1 MSFCPEQFFREH
13 RYCFFATSFLKYS
26 PCRSTPLQL
35 YWESQSS
42 YGWFYATNPSP
53 HDRITAFFHRLQRK
67 LVAPRGKCHDKKR
80 STDSPYRKKRDRKI
94 DVAPRHSRSE
104 PVLFRKN
111 HSRRARHRLHE
122 NRRYG
127 KNAGCRHDR
136 AHAHRQP
143 AVQGCRSHRPCSLY
157 QLDR

>member
-1 MSFCPEQFFREH
+1 MIELQHFSIGYKENSLLHEVN
-13 RYCFFATSFLKYS
+13 ATIKKG
-26 PCRSTPLQL
+26 QL
-35 YWESQSS
+35 
-42 YGWFYATNPSP
+42 
-53 HDRITAFFHRLQRK
+53 TA
-67 LVAPRGKCHDKKR
+67 
-80 STDSPYRKKRDRKI
+80 YRKKRDRKI

-136 AHAHRQP
+136 AHAHRNLRCKDVV
-143 AVQGCRSHRPCSLY
+143 A
-157 QLDR
+157 

>member
-1 MSFCPEQFFREH
+1 MIELQHFSIGYKENSLLHEVN
-13 RYCFFATSFLKYS
+13 ATIKKG
-26 PCRSTPLQL
+26 QL
-35 YWESQSS
+35 
-42 YGWFYATNPSP
+42 
-53 HDRITAFFHRLQRK
+53 TA
-67 LVAPRGKCHDKKR
+67 
-80 STDSPYRKKRDRKI
+80 YRKKRDRKI

-143 AVQGCRSHRPCSLY
+143 AVQGCRSIGRAPYTNWIGRMQETDKEIVMQSLISVGMEAYANRTMDKMSDGECSV
-157 QLDR
+157 

>member
-53 HDRITAFFHRLQRK
+53 HDRITAFSIGYKENSLLHE
-67 LVAPRGKCHDKKR
+67 VNATIKKR

-127 KNAGCRHDR
+127 KKRWLSSRPSAR
-136 AHAHRQP
+136 ASPTCGARM
-143 AVQGCRSHRPCSLY
+143 S
-157 QLDR
+157 

>member
-67 LVAPRGKCHDKKR
+67 LVAPRGKCHDKKKVNLTALIGR
-80 STDSPYRKKRDRKI
+80 NGTGKSTLLRAIAGLNRCYSG
-94 DVAPRHSRSE
+94 
-104 PVLFRKN
+104 KN

-127 KNAGCRHDR
+127 KKRWLSSRPSAR
-136 AHAHRQP
+136 ASPTCGARM
-143 AVQGCRSHRPCSLY
+143 S
-157 QLDR
+157 